1 MSTAADTTIDLA
13 HYPVDEPI
21 VKEQASIFSPAVP
34 AISRQEFIATVE
46 QTLNAHQSSD
56 LPIAIVIMDING
68 FRDINFRYG
77 HSVGDALLSEISSYL
92 KDCLRAEDPVWRIG
106 DDEYGTI
113 LTEMHN
119 ANHAEL
125 AAEKIMRGLQKPLTV
140 GEEVVDARLSV
151 GISMFPDSGLD
162 TETVIRQ
169 ATVAMR
175 AAKLKHKGYS
185 VYSEDSG
192 AMEELP
198 PGYTAKLRRAI
209 TENRLEMYYQA
220 KVDLSND
227 TVAAAE
233 ALVRWND
240 PELGPRSP
248 EEFIPVAERSD
259 LVNLL
264 TIWTI
269 NASLAQCAQW
279 HQQGYPISVAVNLS
293 AKSLTDPD
301 MPALTQRA
309 LETWNIDPAHLTLEL
324 TETAMMEEQAL
335 ILPVLE
341 RLSEHG
347 IKLSIDDFGTGYSS
361 LAYLRSLPVD
371 ELKIDKSFVLNIDS
385 QKDDATIVKTIVELS
400 KNFNLSVTAEGIEN
414 EASYSM
420 LRDLRCDLG
429 QGFHISK
436 PLRAEE
442 FLHYLQDHFKDKK
455 NPDV

>member
-1 MSTAADTTIDLA
+1 MSNAADTVVDIAQLSA
-13 HYPVDEPI
+13 DEPI
-21 VKEQASIFSPAVP
+21 IKEPASIFSPTVP
-34 AISRQEFIATVE
+34 PIQRQEF
-46 QTLNAHQSSD
+46 
-56 LPIAIVIMDING
+56 M
-68 FRDINFRYG
+68 FRYG
-77 HSVGDALLSEISSYL
+77 HGVGDALLNEISAYL
-92 KDCLRAEDPVWRIG
+92 RSCLRPDDPVWRIG
-106 DDEYGTI
+106 DDEYATI
-113 LTEMHN
+113 LTEMQN
-119 ANHAEL
+119 GSHAEL
-125 AAEKIMRGLQKPLTV
+125 AAEKIMRGLQKPLSIQEDV
-140 GEEVVDARLSV
+140 IDARLSV
-151 GISMFPDSGLD
+151 GISMFPESARD
-162 TETVIRQ
+162 TETVVRQ

-185 VYSEDSG
+185 VYCEDSG
-192 AMEELP
+192 AVEELP
-198 PGYTAKLRRAI
+198 PGYIAKLRRAI

-220 KVDLSND
+220 KVDLATD
-227 TVAAAE
+227 TITAAE

-240 PELGPRSP
+240 PELGARSP

-279 HQQGYPISVAVNLS
+279 HHNGYPISVAVNLS

-301 MPALTQRA
+301 MPTLTLRA
-309 LETWNIDPAHLTLEL
+309 LETWNIDPKHLTLEL

-341 RLSEHG
+341 RLSGHG

-371 ELKIDKSFVLNIDS
+371 ELKIDKSFVLNIDT
-385 QKDDATIVKTIVELS
+385 QKDDATIVKTIIELS

-414 EASYSM
+414 DASYSM
-420 LRDLRCDLG
+420 LRELHCDLG

-436 PLRAEE
+436 PLGAED
-442 FLHYLQDHFKDKK
+442 FMRYLQTKLAHKK
-455 NPDV
+455 TPASDDTGA